1 MLKVVRMIYIV
12 QNTTQTKY
20 YISNQSFYQTPMQCK
35 PNLILQTN
43 LVSNATEPSSLG
55 NPFCASS
62 QSLPYALLSPL
73 ICLVLRGGSSS
84 AIWCPP
90 LRRTL
95 ETLFG
100 FGETRP
106 SSSSVFDISRSYS
119 SSFSSSDFASSHF
132 ASLPHQCRPICT
144 KSFLFKQKML
154 IDKL

>member
-43 LVSNATEPSSLG
+43 LLSNATEPSSLG

-84 AIWCPP
+84 TIWCPP

-95 ETLFG
+95 ETIFG

-106 SSSSVFDISRSYS
+106 SSSSFLTSADHILH
-119 SSFSSSDFASSHF
+119 HF
-132 ASLPHQCRPICT
+132 HHLTLLLLILLLFPTSVDQFERKA
-144 KSFLFKQKML
+144 FFKQQML
-154 IDKL
+154 SGKL